1 MNRFDKDIKW
11 PLVNLMGQLGG
22 SKSGLFRCAIS
33 DESLWV
39 FWGHKVQVRL
49 RSESG
54 HLGLWYFVE
63 LEKERGGGLSA
74 IVNLTNE
81 GIFRVSLAASSVTQ
95 VEMLELVEKEEVV
108 DYLRSVLKG
117 ELERKLE

>member
-11 PLVNLMGQLGG
+11 QLVDLMGQLGG
-22 SKSGLFRCAIS
+22 SKSGLFRCAIT

-39 FWGHKVQVRL
+39 FWARKVQVRL

-74 IVNLTNE
+74 IINLTNE
-81 GIFRVSLAASSVTQ
+81 GIFRVSLAASSVHQ
-95 VEMLELVEKEEVV
+95 VEMLDLVEKVEVV
-108 DYLRSVLKG
+108 EYLRNVLKQQ
-117 ELERKLE
+117 LETE